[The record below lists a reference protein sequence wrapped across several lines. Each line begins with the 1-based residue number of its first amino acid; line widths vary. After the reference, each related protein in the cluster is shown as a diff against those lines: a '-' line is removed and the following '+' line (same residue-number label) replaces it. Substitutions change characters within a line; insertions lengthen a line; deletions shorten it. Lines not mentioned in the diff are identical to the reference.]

1 MKTKKNN
8 MKNISNVS
16 KKNKSIKNKSIKNI
30 SKINNI
36 KKNISKK
43 KNIYRKLTKEFIPK
57 LSKTQIIKILYPI
70 SKESAINDYNKLKLI
85 DCDKLS
91 ITSRIGSDFVNFFT
105 SIERLD
111 TKGRRKI
118 SFFDI
123 CKKFNEY
130 YNEKY
135 YFRNGINSA
144 FNKTF
149 FKEKNINKI
158 FRNLKS
164 FYTLYFGNIGIFR
177 PAIAKYVICK
187 YKPRKILDFTMGW
200 GGRLVGACCEE
211 VDTYIGID
219 MNNNL
224 KPLYLKM
231 VDTLKTLS
239 NTKIKLFFKDA
250 LKVDY
255 SKLDY
260 DFVLTSPPYYNV
272 EIYKKNDIL
281 TKDEWKET
289 FYIPI
294 FTETYKYLKKNGHYC
309 LNVPDY
315 IYDDICIKLFGNCD
329 DKIPIGK
336 PKRLNTDLYN
346 EYIYIWKK

>member
-8 MKNISNVS
+8 TKKDMNTR
-16 KKNKSIKNKSIKNI
+16 KKNET
-30 SKINNI
+30 
-36 KKNISKK
+36 KK
-43 KNIYRKLTKEFIPK
+43 KKIYKKLTKEFIPK
-57 LSKTQIIKILYPI
+57 LSKTQIIKMLYPI
-70 SKESAINDYNKLKLI
+70 SKNNAIEDYNKLKLI
-85 DCDKLS
+85 DCNNLLVS
-91 ITSRIGSDFVNFFT
+91 STIGSDFINFFT
-105 SIERLD
+105 AIERLD

-118 SFFDI
+118 SFFDV
-123 CKKFNEY
+123 CKNFNEY

-144 FNKTF
+144 FKGTF

-164 FYTLYFGNIGIFR
+164 FYTLYMGNVGIFR
-177 PAIAKYVICK
+177 PSIAKYVICK
-187 YKPRKILDFTMGW
+187 YKPKKVLDFTMGW

-219 MNNNL
+219 MNTNL
-224 KPLYLKM
+224 KPLYKKM
-231 VDTLKTLS
+231 VNTLKTLS

-250 LKVDY
+250 LNVDY

-272 EIYKKNDIL
+272 EIYRQNDIL
-281 TKDEWKET
+281 TKDEWKQN

-294 FTETYKYLKKNGHYC
+294 FTKTYKYLKKNGYYC

-315 IYDDICIKLFGNCD
+315 IYEDICIGLFGKCH

-336 PKRLNTDLYN
+336 PKRLSDDLYS

>member
-1 MKTKKNN
+1 MKTKKNI
-8 MKNISNVS
+8 KNITKTS
-16 KKNKSIKNKSIKNI
+16 KKNLT
-30 SKINNI
+30 
-36 KKNISKK
+36 KK
-43 KNIYRKLTKEFIPK
+43 KKIYKKLTKEFIPK
-57 LSKTQIIKILYPI
+57 LSKTQITKMLYPI
-70 SKESAINDYNKLKLI
+70 SKKDAIEDYNKLKLLI
-85 DCDKLS
+85 CNNLS
-91 ITSRIGSDFVNFFT
+91 MTSTIGSDFVNFFT
-105 SIERLD
+105 AIERLD
-111 TKGRRKI
+111 TKGRRKLT
-118 SFFDI
+118 FFDI
-123 CKKFNEY
+123 CKNFNEY

-144 FNKTF
+144 FKGNF
-149 FKEKNINKI
+149 FKEKNVNKI

-164 FYTLYFGNIGIFR
+164 FYTLYFGNVGIFR
-177 PAIAKYVICK
+177 PAIAKYIICK
-187 YKPRKILDFTMGW
+187 YKPNKILDFTMGW
-200 GGRLVGACCEE
+200 GGRIVASCCEE

-219 MNNNL
+219 MNEKL
-224 KPLYLKM
+224 KPLYKKM

-260 DFVLTSPPYYNV
+260 DFVLTSPPYYNL
-272 EIYKKNDIL
+272 EIYKQNNIL
-281 TKDEWKET
+281 SIDEWNQN

-294 FTETYKYLKKNGHYC
+294 FTQTYKYLKKNGHYC

-315 IYDDICIKLFGNCD
+315 IYEDICIKLFGKCD

-336 PKRLNTDLYN
+336 PKRLNSDLYN